1 MNKSMQKSKKSAT
14 PKLETIAHEPK
25 VQQFAAE
32 IDFELWKKLKKYL
45 IDVNLNHRQ
54 FLERIIKDL
63 PEQ

>member
-1 MNKSMQKSKKSAT
+1 MNAKVQKNKN
-14 PKLETIAHEPK
+14 LESVTQDPK